1 MPGRQFLPMAC
12 PRDTALSMTIQSSPR
27 NGVNTDNAAHR
38 NAGTFTPPGQPVFR
52 GFNRLGLWTLYMKE
66 VRRFFKVQTQTIW
79 APAITT
85 LLYLMIFTLALG
97 GGASG
102 SSRIVLGV
110 NFATFVAP
118 GLIAMAM
125 INNSFANSS
134 FSLLVGKIQ
143 GTIVDYLMPPIST
156 GELMTALVG
165 AAVTRAVLVG
175 FAVAA
180 AMVLWPGVDLSIR
193 HPWAV
198 VWFGLMGAILLA
210 LIGVLASIWAEK
222 FDHNAAITN
231 FVITPLSMLS
241 GTFYVID
248 NLAPAFQAVSRAN
261 PIFYV
266 ISGFRFGF
274 LGKSDIGDT
283 NLAVLHGA
291 IGLGVLNLAIA
302 ALLYVTLRSGWRL
315 KS

>member
-1 MPGRQFLPMAC
+1 MANQ
-12 PRDTALSMTIQSSPR
+12 PFPQDGAITSTAG
-27 NGVNTDNAAHR
+27 NR

-79 APAITT
+79 APAVTT

-97 GGASG
+97 GGANG
-102 SSRIVLGV
+102 GGRIVLGV
-110 NFATFVAP
+110 NFASFVAP

-125 INNSFANSS
+125 INNAFANSS
-134 FSLLVGKIQ
+134 FSLLGGKIQ

-156 GELMTALVG
+156 GELMAALVG

-180 AMVLWPGVDLSIR
+180 AMMLWPGVDLSIA

-198 VWFGLMGAILLA
+198 VWFGLMGSILLA
-210 LIGVLASIWAEK
+210 LIGVLTSIWAEK

-231 FVITPLSMLS
+231 FVIT
-241 GTFYVID
+241 
-248 NLAPAFQAVSRAN
+248 
-261 PIFYV
+261 
-266 ISGFRFGF
+266 
-274 LGKSDIGDT
+274 
-283 NLAVLHGA
+283 
-291 IGLGVLNLAIA
+291 
-302 ALLYVTLRSGWRL
+302 
-315 KS
+315 